1 MSSSASATGS
11 AAAATSSA
19 AGTISAPANLKIV
32 GVILAIISGFLIGSS
47 FVFKKKGLLASQT
60 VHGEGVAYLKSP
72 LWWLGM
78 TMMIMGELCNFA
90 AYAFVEALIVT
101 PLGALSV
108 VVCAILSSIFLK
120 EKLSF
125 FGWLGCALCI
135 VGSTVIALNGPN
147 EASVGQIVEFQAM
160 FLAPGF
166 LAYICTLIA
175 ISLSIMFYFGPRHG
189 TKSMFWYISVCSM
202 IGGISVSVTTGLG
215 AAIVTTAQGD
225 NQFKHWF
232 IYFLIVFVLTTLI
245 TEVFYLNKALALFN
259 TAMVTPTYYVIFTF
273 CSMATTVILFKG
285 LKSSASQIITIVM
298 GFATICIGIT
308 ILQMSKVDPTTL
320 NKLDRRST
328 ILLQASRQNT
338 AAVDEK
344 DAAGYED
351 PGIDTLR
358 GSFGAI
364 GSIIRANTARRMSR
378 SSRGNSSLRN
388 RTSAAPGRE
397 SYDVEAGEAA
407 TPVLGSGF
415 NGMTRHQLYDAPV
428 PRSGMDRSDSYATSP
443 DRRPTIKF
451 DPQDLV
457 HQYNPTGQGELS
469 THEARNAHHGYPYP
483 PIPNT
488 TSPSPL
494 AGSPRGADISE
505 TNLANMSAPVTPDG
519 RSSRD
524 PPRLGLPAMSPSFY
538 AAPQKAS
545 TELDRGQSLST
556 LPSADS
562 ESSLNATPPWEETV
576 KGKGHTHRYGRSYPR
591 GDDDREESVHLWDG
605 DSRQSL
611 DDDDTSAKAVAGGI
625 RLVNPSE
632 PRY

>member
-1 MSSSASATGS
+1 MSSSASATMTGT

-19 AGTISAPANLKIV
+19 SGSISAGSNLKVV
-32 GVILAIISGFLIGSS
+32 GIILAIVSGFLIGSS
-47 FVFKKKGLLASQT
+47 FVFKKKGLLSSQA

-78 TMMIMGELCNFA
+78 SMMILGELCNFA

-108 VVCAILSSIFLK
+108 VICAILSSLFLN

-135 VGSTVIALNGPN
+135 VGSTVIALNGPS

-166 LAYICTLIA
+166 LAFICTMIA
-175 ISLSIMFYFGPRHG
+175 ISLSIMFYFGPKYG
-189 TKSMFWYISVCSM
+189 TKSMLWYIAVCSM

-225 NQFKHWF
+225 NQVGATF
-232 IYFLIVFVLTTLI
+232 
-245 TEVFYLNKALALFN
+245 
-259 TAMVTPTYYVIFTF
+259 TPTYYVIFTF
-273 CSMATTVILFKG
+273 CSMVTTVILFKG

-320 NKLDRRST
+320 SKLDRRST

-338 AAVDEK
+338 EAVDEK
-344 DAAGYED
+344 SAAGIED

-378 SSRGNSSLRN
+378 SSRGTSSLRN
-388 RTSAAPGRE
+388 RASANPRE
-397 SYDVEAGEAA
+397 SYDVEAGEA
-407 TPVLGSGF
+407 TSPVIGSAF
-415 NGMTRHQLYDAPV
+415 NGMKRHQLYDAPV
-428 PRSGMDRSDSYATSP
+428 PRPDFDRSDSFASP

-451 DPQDLV
+451 DSQDLV
-457 HQYNPTGQGELS
+457 HQYRPTGQGDLA

-483 PIPNT
+483 PIPT
-488 TSPSPL
+488 TVSPSPII
-494 AGSPRGADISE
+494 GSPRGADISE
-505 TNLANMSAPVTPDG
+505 TNIANMSTPVTPVG
-519 RSSRD
+519 TRSTRD
-524 PPRLGLPAMSPSFY
+524 PPRIAPPVLTPSFY
-538 AAPQKAS
+538 NTPPKS
-545 TELDRGQSLST
+545 NTELGHAPSLST

-562 ESSLNATPPWEETV
+562 DSSMNNTPPWEESM

-611 DDDDTSAKAVAGGI
+611 DDDDVSQTAVAGGI
-625 RLVNPSE
+625 RLVQPSA
-632 PRY
+632 PRF